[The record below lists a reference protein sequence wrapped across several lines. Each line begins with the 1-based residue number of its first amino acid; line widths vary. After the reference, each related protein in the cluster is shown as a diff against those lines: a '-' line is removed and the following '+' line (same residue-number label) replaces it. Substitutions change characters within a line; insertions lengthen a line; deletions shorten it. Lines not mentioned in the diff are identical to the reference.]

1 MSFEPLSH
9 AQVPPAAPRRRH
21 LGLKIAGGFLVVVG
35 LVLGTGALVDN
46 LGGSPEYRSAPP
58 AAGAVAP
65 DALDPAAFSTAMSAA
80 ARGSDPAAFLA
91 FFAPALQVDAGR
103 YFANLRT
110 LGVDGVL
117 VAIQTT
123 DLRELQAESFD
134 GILQIGFHIPGIDG
148 AEVTPMEPLTGMA
161 IEPNR
166 MPSTAYDVTVRRTDT
181 SGVIEAWSPVGA
193 PAPWDVQ
200 ELVSVQG
207 PGYVLATGVQNE
219 ALLGQ
224 YNEAAAQATDYTTAL
239 FEELLP
245 DLPGSGLDNPGFLLF
260 VEPDD
265 ELFSSY
271 FVSERSIGPI
281 NEITG
286 YAVPLPSAAGESS
299 GARVVMRPQ
308 PDLDVF
314 ASVAVHEFV
323 HVMFASGTN
332 SSFLP
337 NGTKDPGA
345 AWIAEGVAEWIQTHF
360 DEQDFTGPTL
370 DAARAAV
377 DQGFF
382 EDRPPTRDE
391 LYTQAEFGYPLA
403 ASVFEWIS
411 ETFNVAAAFDA
422 AADNLSRGFDELF
435 ASLMYPSDR
444 DF

>member
-46 LGGSPEYRSAPP
+46 LGGSPEYQSAPP

-103 YFANLRT
+103 YFANLRA

-117 VAIQTT
+117 AAIQTT

-161 IEPNR
+161 VEPNR

-181 SGVIEAWSPVGA
+181 SGVIEAWSPVGG

-224 YNEAAAQATDYTTAL
+224 YNDAAAQATDYTTAL

-271 FVSERSIGPI
+271 FVFRTIDRTHQRDHRIRRTAPFCRRGEFRCSRRHAPTARSRRVRERGS
-281 NEITG
+281 
-286 YAVPLPSAAGESS
+286 
-299 GARVVMRPQ
+299 ARVRAR
-308 PDLDVF
+308 DVRLG
-314 ASVAVHEFV
+314 HEQ
-323 HVMFASGTN
+323 
-332 SSFLP
+332 FLP
-337 NGTKDPGA
+337 AERHEGPRRRLDRRGRRGVDP
-345 AWIAEGVAEWIQTHF
+345 
-360 DEQDFTGPTL
+360 D
-370 DAARAAV
+370 
-377 DQGFF
+377 
-382 EDRPPTRDE
+382 
-391 LYTQAEFGYPLA
+391 PL
-403 ASVFEWIS
+403 
-411 ETFNVAAAFDA
+411 
-422 AADNLSRGFDELF
+422 R
-435 ASLMYPSDR
+435 
-444 DF
+444 